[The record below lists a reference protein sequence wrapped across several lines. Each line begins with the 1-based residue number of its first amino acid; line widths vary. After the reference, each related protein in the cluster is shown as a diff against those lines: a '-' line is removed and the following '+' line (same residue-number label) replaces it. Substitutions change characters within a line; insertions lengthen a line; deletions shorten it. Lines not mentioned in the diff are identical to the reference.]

1 MKYLR
6 QLYIPLIAFSM
17 MLVSCEDAFETTL
30 TIDPPEHIDRLVMH
44 AYGSTNDNDLQV
56 SLSKSTPLLS
66 SNTPSQISN
75 AIVTLWKG
83 DALIA
88 TLEEVNNGFS
98 AEFNYI
104 LPSGTIVYEK
114 GSTYRLEAE
123 ATGFEKIIGR
133 ATVPNDVPLQDLR
146 YEEEG
151 TSLEPGDF
159 NSEVEID
166 FEDAPQ
172 EENFYEIGLRRF
184 VENFGNP
191 FYREID
197 IDTFDPAA
205 QEGISYAN
213 LIVNDLSFDGESKTL
228 PIIFNRQSSQAID
241 DLFVLWRVTS
251 EDHYLF
257 NKTARRQINTEE
269 NPFSTPVQ
277 IYSNIENGI
286 GIFSIVNEQL
296 IKVVP

>member
-1 MKYLR
+1 
-6 QLYIPLIAFSM
+6 
-17 MLVSCEDAFETTL
+17 
-30 TIDPPEHIDRLVMH
+30 MH

>member
-6 QLYIPLIAFSM
+6 QLYIPFIAFSM

-123 ATGFEKIIGR
+123 ATGF
-133 ATVPNDVPLQDLR
+133 
-146 YEEEG
+146 
-151 TSLEPGDF
+151 
-159 NSEVEID
+159 
-166 FEDAPQ
+166 
-172 EENFYEIGLRRF
+172 EIGLRRF